1 MVCFREGRHPFRYL
15 TLLWLMKEWLE
26 DQKGIEKETLDLVC
40 QQTIEVVDQLIPQ
53 IRLCAIESGEAVKVN
68 LEIEF
73 DFGKKTKLSTMGAV
87 AWPPRIVEASAVQ
100 V

>member
-1 MVCFREGRHPFRYL
+1 
-15 TLLWLMKEWLE
+15 MKEWLE
-26 DQKGIEKETLDLVC
+26 DQKGIEQETLDIVC
-40 QQTIEVVDQLIPQ
+40 QQTVEVVDQLIPQ

-73 DFGKKTKLSTMGAV
+73 AFGKKTTLSTIGAV
-87 AWPPRIVEASAVQ
+87 AWPPRIVEAASVT